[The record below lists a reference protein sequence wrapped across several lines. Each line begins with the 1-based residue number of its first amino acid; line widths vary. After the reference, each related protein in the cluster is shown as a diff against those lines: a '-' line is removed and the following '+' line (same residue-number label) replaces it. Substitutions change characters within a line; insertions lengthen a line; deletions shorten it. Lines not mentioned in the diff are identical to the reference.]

1 MGYHLSSSRVAAP
14 ERTAST
20 ALVDALSRRALRD
33 RGVEFEH
40 LMRHE
45 LDAAAHSAREIPEP
59 KQLHKDLAR
68 GRAASL
74 VTYGAALAS
83 LAMSPDVSDARLMRI
98 LLKLMAW
105 VGSMRPRVKRSL
117 LDAWELETREQA
129 EADVCQA
136 RALTAI
142 QRKDRAALARA
153 IDETTDHIAAQQ
165 ELLFAMQRT
174 YREWQQEAPVHRVIM
189 RPALVAAAG
198 GR

>member
-1 MGYHLSSSRVAAP
+1 MGYHLAGSRVAAP
-14 ERTAST
+14 ERTVST
-20 ALVDALSRRALRD
+20 TLVDALSRRALRD

-40 LMRHE
+40 LVRRE
-45 LDAAAHSAREIPEP
+45 LDDAAHACTELPEP

-83 LAMSPDVSDARLMRI
+83 LAMSPNISDARLMR
-98 LLKLMAW
+98 LFLKLMAW
-105 VGSMRPRVKRSL
+105 VGSMRPRVQRSL
-117 LDAWELETREQA
+117 LEVWATETREQA

-136 RALTAI
+136 AALSAI
-142 QRKDRAALARA
+142 ERKDRAALARA

-165 ELLFAMQRT
+165 ELLFALKRAD
-174 YREWQQEAPVHRVIM
+174 RELAQTAPPRRIVTVRM
-189 RPALVAAAG
+189 LTALG